1 MKRSPMKR
9 KPSSINKR
17 SSKRFALETAARPL
31 RLALVREVGR
41 CEVCGKRR
49 TEDRLAV
56 HEILAGA
63 FRVRCLTARFATLV
77 VCPLVCHEIAQNER
91 KPRQLARL
99 YLSRPG
105 DFDLKAVCKLW
116 CRAPTAV
123 TLEEVM
129 AEVDLLLNG

>member
-1 MKRSPMKR
+1 MKRSNINRRAPKR
-9 KPSSINKR
+9 V
-17 SSKRFALETAARPL
+17 ALETAARPL

-77 VCPLVCHEIAQNER
+77 VCQLVCHPIVQNES

-105 DFDLKAVCKLW
+105 DFDLNAVCKLW
-116 CRAPTAV
+116 CRAPTAITV
-123 TLEEVM
+123 AEVM
-129 AEVDLLLNG
+129 SEVDSILNRA